1 MEMAETTSL
10 YHRHPCAALEAVQ
23 RTGAGKY
30 VLVTGAAR
38 DIGRTIALSWAKAG
52 AAGISIC
59 SQNAEDLEQVVAELR
74 RLNPAGKVFATA
86 CDTTRSADVT
96 KLFLAIREQ
105 FGKLDIVIANVGTA
119 HSSTIGETDD
129 NDEWWADMTTNFRS
143 THLPAHQYI
152 RTFGPAPTGTFISIT
167 SGTDTVVSSGLSSHQ
182 IAKDADRRLI
192 EFLNTEYPDMK
203 AFSLDVGS
211 IRTERMFDMFEPFAF
226 DNLELIGMFSVWL
239 GGGRADKLK
248 GTCVHVT
255 WNVGELEK
263 QSENLSRKDS
273 LLG

>member
-52 AAGISIC
+52 AAGIAIC
-59 SQNAEDLEQVVAELR
+59 SQNAEDLEQVIAELR

-96 KLFLAIREQ
+96 KLFLTIREQ

-119 HSSTIGETDD
+119 HSSTIGETND

-152 RTFGPAPTGTFISIT
+152 RTFGLAPTGTFISIT

-192 EFLNTEYPDMK
+192 EFLNTEYPEMK

-211 IRTERMFDMFEPFAF
+211 IRTERMFDMFEPLAF

-255 WNVGELEK
+255 WNVGELENR
-263 QSENLSRKDS
+263 SENLSRKDS

>member
-1 MEMAETTSL
+1 MEIAETPSL

-52 AAGISIC
+52 AAGIAIC
-59 SQNAEDLEQVVAELR
+59 SQNAEDLEQVVTELK
-74 RLNPAGKVFATA
+74 RLNSAGKVFATA

-119 HSSTIGETDD
+119 HSSTIGDTDD

-152 RTFGPAPTGTFISIT
+152 RTFGPAPTGTFISIK

-182 IAKDADRRLI
+182 IAKDADRRLV
-192 EFLNTEYPDMK
+192 EFLDTEYPEMK

-248 GTCVHVT
+248 GTCVYIT
-255 WNVGELEK
+255 WNVEELEK
-263 QSENLSRKDS
+263 ESEDLSRKDS
-273 LLG
+273 LLR